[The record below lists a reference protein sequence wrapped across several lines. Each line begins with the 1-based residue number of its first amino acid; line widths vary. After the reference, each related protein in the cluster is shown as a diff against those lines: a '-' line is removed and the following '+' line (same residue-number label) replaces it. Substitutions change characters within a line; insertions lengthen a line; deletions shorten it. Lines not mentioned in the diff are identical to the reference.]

1 MSRVKK
7 LLKFLSNPWLY
18 ILPYFVVLLIVLP
31 YLAVKPVKKLVR
43 MFILRQSTEIKA
55 IKSKVGPSEK
65 TYLNSGP
72 YSSLGY
78 SMDTNDE
85 EKTITTAGIICILPN
100 GNILH
105 VIMTGENFNG
115 RMKNTEETIGFLT
128 KHQDEIFDD
137 MARTIVEAERKSLPI
152 EPKKER
158 PLENES
164 NAPIKKKV

>member
-1 MSRVKK
+1 
-7 LLKFLSNPWLY
+7 
-18 ILPYFVVLLIVLP
+18 
-31 YLAVKPVKKLVR
+31 
-43 MFILRQSTEIKA
+43 
-55 IKSKVGPSEK
+55 
-65 TYLNSGP
+65 
-72 YSSLGY
+72 
-78 SMDTNDE
+78 MDTNDE

-152 EPKKER
+152 EPKKKGLLKTKVMR
-158 PLENES
+158 P
-164 NAPIKKKV
+164 

>member
-7 LLKFLSNPWLY
+7 LLMFLSNPWFYILLY
-18 ILPYFVVLLIVLP
+18 FVASLIILPYLTVR
-31 YLAVKPVKKLVR
+31 PVKKLVR
-43 MFILRQSTEIKA
+43 MFIKQTTEIKV
-55 IKSKVGPSEK
+55 IKNKMGSSEK
-65 TYLNSGP
+65 TYLNSDP
-72 YSSLGY
+72 YSSLSY

-105 VIMTGENFNG
+105 VIMTGENVNG
-115 RMKNTEETIGFLT
+115 GMKNIEETIGFLT
-128 KHQDEIFDD
+128 KHQNEIFDD